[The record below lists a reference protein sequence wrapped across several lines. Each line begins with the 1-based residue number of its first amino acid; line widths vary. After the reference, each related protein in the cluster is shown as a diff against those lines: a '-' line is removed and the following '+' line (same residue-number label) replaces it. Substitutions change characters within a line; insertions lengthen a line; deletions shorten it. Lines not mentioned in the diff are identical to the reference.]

1 MSTVLVALR
10 KKFNFTLSGHCTL
23 LKKLFGL
30 KSTGYKESQE
40 DTVKIR
46 SEIMMTFYFR
56 TAPFRSAF
64 FQLTIC
70 GFQQNFQKQIRVL
83 YFIPFFLTS
92 CLEPYNPPATSSG
105 IKILVVDGFVNSSEG
120 VSTVRLSNANELSDP
135 KKPSPETNAA
145 VTISTDAGTSY
156 QLTEQDSGFY
166 TVGGLT
172 LDSKHKYRVNIST
185 SNGGEY
191 ASDYIELKQSP
202 SLDVTWEATNEGVN
216 ILLNT
221 KDPLG
226 KTLYYRWSYAETWQY
241 RAAYDSYY
249 KLVGTKVVALTE
261 EEKVF
266 NCWSGSQSTH
276 ILVGSSTQLSEDI
289 ISNLPIMFL
298 PKGSKKLE
306 VKYSILVKQT
316 ALSKEEYDFW
326 QQLKKNTESLGSL
339 FDPQPTRVL
348 GNIHNISNLSAPV
361 LGYFSGGE
369 VQEKRIFIDFYD
381 LPNHLRIFDT
391 RSDCSYDTILASD
404 VAGLFEYERLIN
416 IVPLRG
422 PVVAYSKTLTAC
434 ADCREQ
440 DGVNLKPKF
449 WPQ

>member
-1 MSTVLVALR
+1 M
-10 KKFNFTLSGHCTL
+10 
-23 LKKLFGL
+23 
-30 KSTGYKESQE
+30 
-40 DTVKIR
+40 
-46 SEIMMTFYFR
+46 
-56 TAPFRSAF
+56 
-64 FQLTIC
+64 
-70 GFQQNFQKQIRVL
+70 
-83 YFIPFFLTS
+83 PFFLSS
-92 CLEPYNPPATSSG
+92 CLEPYNPPATSNR

-120 VSTVRLSNANELSDP
+120 ISTVRLSNANELSNP
-135 KKPSPETNAA
+135 KKPAPEINAA
-145 VTISTDAGTSY
+145 VTISTDTGTTY
-156 QLTEQDSGFY
+156 QLTEQDSGLY
-166 TVGGLT
+166 TVSGLT
-172 LDSKHKYRVNIST
+172 LDNKQKYRVNIST

-202 SLDVTWEATNEGVN
+202 SMDVTWEPTNEGVN

-221 KDPLG
+221 IDPTG
-226 KTLYYRWSYAETWQY
+226 KLQYYRWDYAETWQY

-249 KLVGTKVVALTE
+249 KLVNAEVVELAE

-266 NCWSGSQSTH
+266 NCWSASRSTN
-276 ILVGSSTQLSEDI
+276 ILIGSSVLLSEDI

-339 FDPQPTRVL
+339 FDPQPSQVL
-348 GNIHNISNLSAPV
+348 GNIHNISNPSAPV
-361 LGYFSGGE
+361 LGYFSGGV

-391 RSDCSYDTILASD
+391 RSNCSYDTILARD

-422 PVVAYSKTLTAC
+422 PEIAYSKTLTEC

-440 DGVNLKPKF
+440 GGVNVKPKF